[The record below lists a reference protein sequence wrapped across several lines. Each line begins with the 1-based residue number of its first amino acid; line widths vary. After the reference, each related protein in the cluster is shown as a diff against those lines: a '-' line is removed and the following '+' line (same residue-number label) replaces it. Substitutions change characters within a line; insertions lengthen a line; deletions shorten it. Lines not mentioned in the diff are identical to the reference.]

1 MENKISSLVGV
12 FGVVNQYGT
21 IPDGYTKFFASFCL
35 LATISI
41 FGNNALEFSGAFREQ
56 YSGAKFFKFL
66 ENFYLPDSG
75 A

>member
-21 IPDGYTKFFASFCL
+21 IPDGYAKKFFASFCL
-35 LATISI
+35 LATI
-41 FGNNALEFSGAFREQ
+41 FGNNALEFSGAFRKQ
-56 YSGAKFFKFL
+56 YSGAKFFNFL